1 MSIQPSDHPQNT
13 PIRPRLSLGWLF
25 LMAAFAAT
33 LFTAWTE
40 PGMLPGELSAT
51 VGSAFDFSS
60 TPQALWPTPTPRA
73 RLLVGIVAGHS
84 GNDSGAVCPPE
95 LNNTREVDINL
106 NVAEQVRA
114 NLTNLGVD
122 AELLTE
128 FDDRLTEYRANAL
141 VSIHADSCIY
151 VNEQATGFKVAPAL
165 SNLYP
170 EQSQRLT
177 NCLRA
182 RYGEITQMHFH
193 SGSITRDMTEYH
205 AFEEISKLTP
215 AVIVEVGFMNLDYK
229 ILTEQP
235 GLLAEGVTQ
244 GILCFL
250 KNEPVVP
257 EN

>member
-1 MSIQPSDHPQNT
+1 MTIKLPEQPQNALQ
-13 PIRPRLSLGWLF
+13 RPKLSLSWLF
-25 LMAAFAAT
+25 LVAAFAAT

-51 VGSAFDFSS
+51 VSTAFDFSS
-60 TPQALWPTPTPRA
+60 TPEPQWPTATPRA
-73 RLLVGIVAGHS
+73 RLLVVIVAGHS

-95 LNNTREVDINL
+95 LDNTREVDVNL
-106 NVAEQVRA
+106 NVAERVRA
-114 NLTNLGVD
+114 NLINLGVD

-128 FDDRLTEYRANAL
+128 FDDRLKDYRANAL
-141 VSIHADSCIY
+141 VSIHADSCEYI
-151 VNEQATGFKVAPAL
+151 NPQATGFKVAPAL

-182 RYGEITQMHFH
+182 RYGEVTKMLFH

-205 AFEEISKLTP
+205 AFGEISKLTP
-215 AVIVEVGFMNLDYK
+215 AVIIEVGFLNLDYK
-229 ILTEQP
+229 ILKEQP
-235 GLLAEGVTQ
+235 DLLAQGVTQ

-250 KNEPVVP
+250 KNEPVVA
-257 EN
+257 EK